1 MPANGKKPLPGVV
14 LCPPHPYLHGGMEV
28 LIFNELSSA
37 LDAAGIMVLR
47 FNYRGIGDSLG
58 EFTNGK
64 DEYRDIKSALKTL
77 AHWPDVNKKRM
88 GIVGYS
94 FGASVV
100 MRSLDKLK
108 NLKTVVLVSPPPAS
122 LDTNTRLSKKASGL
136 ILVGDKDRIAP
147 SRRISQIIADKQT
160 GFDFR
165 LVNDADH
172 SWIGKENQAANYISQ
187 FLAGALSN

>member
-100 MRSLDKLK
+100 MRSLD
-108 NLKTVVLVSPPPAS
+108 
-122 LDTNTRLSKKASGL
+122 
-136 ILVGDKDRIAP
+136 
-147 SRRISQIIADKQT
+147 
-160 GFDFR
+160 
-165 LVNDADH
+165 
-172 SWIGKENQAANYISQ
+172 
-187 FLAGALSN
+187 